1 MFVWRVK
8 SAQKT
13 LFSNFARIRSM
24 KKTTGFSRLTRDEKI
39 NFIAHQHFSQPEEA
53 RRLLQS
59 YQHTD
64 PEVQRRHDEFIE
76 NSLTNFFMPYGV
88 APNFLINGTNYTVP
102 MVIEESS
109 VVAAAAKSASFWFD
123 RGGFQAQV
131 LSTRKLGHVHFLW
144 NGNEADLRA
153 RMPDIDLRL
162 RVASES
168 LGAQM
173 RSRGGGITQLELV
186 AKPEIERG
194 YYQLKA
200 TFETCDAMGANF
212 INSHLE
218 CFARELRGFIE
229 SDHTLPDAHRSL
241 TVVMSILSN
250 YTPECLVRAEVAC
263 PIDAL
268 ADGDDYTNEQFVE
281 KFLQALHIAREE
293 PYRAVTHNKGIMNGI
308 DAVVLATGN
317 DFRAVEACAHAYAAR
332 DGQYRSLTQ
341 AEAVDGQFRF
351 WLDIPLALGTVGGL
365 TSLHPLVRA
374 SLDML
379 NNPNAGRLME
389 IVACVGLAQ
398 NFSAVKSLVTTGIQK
413 GHMKMHLL
421 NILNQLGATEMEKE
435 RTKTYFSDKAI
446 SFQAVGEYLKKL
458 RGQTA
463 VQVLHHIHAN

>member
-1 MFVWRVK
+1 MRNF
-8 SAQKT
+8 A
-13 LFSNFARIRSM
+13 LFSSM
-24 KKTTGFSRLTRDEKI
+24 KKNHGFSRLSRDEKI
-39 NFIAHQHFSQPEEA
+39 DLVAQNHFSNPGEAVQLLKSYHHSVPEI
-53 RRLLQS
+53 QN
-59 YQHTD
+59 
-64 PEVQRRHDEFIE
+64 RHDEFIE
-76 NSLTNFFMPYGV
+76 NSLSNFYMPYGV
-88 APNFLINGTNYTVP
+88 APNFLINGIHYTIP

-123 RGGFQAQV
+123 RGGFKARV
-131 LSTRKLGHVHFLW
+131 MSTRKIGHVHFIW
-144 NGNEADLRA
+144 NGRESDLRE
-153 RMPDIDLRL
+153 RMPTIETRL
-162 RVASES
+162 RRSTES
-168 LGAQM
+168 MGTQM
-173 RSRGGGITQLELV
+173 NARGGGILDIQLL
-186 AKPEIERG
+186 AKPEIEAG
-194 YYQLKA
+194 YYQLEA

-218 CFARELRGFIE
+218 TFARELKSAVE
-229 SDHTLPDAHRSL
+229 EDQSLPAGDRNL

-250 YTPECLVRAEVAC
+250 YTPECLVRAEVSC
-263 PIDAL
+263 PVEAL
-268 ADGDDYTNEQFVE
+268 ADGDDYTNEQFVDR
-281 KFLQALHIAREE
+281 FLQALHIAREE

-341 AEAVDGQFRF
+341 AEVVDGHFRF

-365 TSLHPLVRA
+365 TSLHPMVRA
-374 SLDML
+374 SLEML
-379 NNPNAGRLME
+379 NNPHASQLME

-435 RTKTYFSDKAI
+435 RTKTYFSDKSI

-458 RGQTA
+458 RGQSA
-463 VQVLHHIHAN
+463 VQVMSHIHPN

>member
-1 MFVWRVK
+1 
-8 SAQKT
+8 
-13 LFSNFARIRSM
+13 M
-24 KKTTGFSRLTRDEKI
+24 KKTIGFSRLTRDEKI
-39 NFIAHQHFSQPEEA
+39 EFIARQHFSQPEEA
-53 RRLLQS
+53 IRLLQT

-64 PEVQRRHDEFIE
+64 PEVQKRHDEFIE
-76 NSLTNFFMPYGV
+76 NSLTNFYMPYGV
-88 APNFLINGTNYTVP
+88 APNFLINGTNYSIP

-131 LSTRKLGHVHFLW
+131 LSTRKIGHVHFLW
-144 NGNEADLRA
+144 NGKEIELRERMPAIDAHLRA
-153 RMPDIDLRL
+153 ATER
-162 RVASES
+162 

-173 RSRGGGITQLELV
+173 KARGGGIIQLELL
-186 AKPEIERG
+186 AKPEIEPG

-218 CFARELRGFIE
+218 CFARELRTYIE
-229 SDHTLPDAHRSL
+229 SDQSLPEAHRSL

-250 YTPECLVRAEVAC
+250 YTPECLVRAELTCA
-263 PIDAL
+263 IEAL
-268 ADGDDYTNEQFVE
+268 ADGDDYTNEQFVDR
-281 KFLQALHIAREE
+281 FLQALHIAREE

-341 AEAVDGQFRF
+341 AEVVDGQFRF

-365 TSLHPLVRA
+365 TSLHPMVRA
-374 SLDML
+374 SLEML
-379 NNPNAGRLME
+379 NNPHAGQLME

-435 RTKTYFSDKAI
+435 RTKTYFNDKSI

-458 RGQTA
+458 RGQSA
-463 VQVLHHIHAN
+463 VQVMSHIHPN

>member
-1 MFVWRVK
+1 MT
-8 SAQKT
+8 Q
-13 LFSNFARIRSM
+13 RSIS
-24 KKTTGFSRLTRDEKI
+24 TG
-39 NFIAHQHFSQPEEA
+39 
-53 RRLLQS
+53 
-59 YQHTD
+59 
-64 PEVQRRHDEFIE
+64 
-76 NSLTNFFMPYGV
+76 
-88 APNFLINGTNYTVP
+88 
-102 MVIEESS
+102 
-109 VVAAAAKSASFWFD
+109 
-123 RGGFQAQV
+123 
-131 LSTRKLGHVHFLW
+131 
-144 NGNEADLRA
+144 
-153 RMPDIDLRL
+153 
-162 RVASES
+162 
-168 LGAQM
+168 
-173 RSRGGGITQLELV
+173 
-186 AKPEIERG
+186 
-194 YYQLKA
+194 
-200 TFETCDAMGANF
+200 
-212 INSHLE
+212 
-218 CFARELRGFIE
+218 
-229 SDHTLPDAHRSL
+229 
-241 TVVMSILSN
+241 
-250 YTPECLVRAEVAC
+250 
-263 PIDAL
+263 
-268 ADGDDYTNEQFVE
+268 
-281 KFLQALHIAREE
+281 
-293 PYRAVTHNKGIMNGI
+293 HNKGIMNGI

>member
-1 MFVWRVK
+1 
-8 SAQKT
+8 
-13 LFSNFARIRSM
+13 M
-24 KKTTGFSRLTRDEKI
+24 KKTIGFSRLTRDEKI
-39 NFIAHQHFSQPEEA
+39 EFIARQHFSQPEEA
-53 RRLLQS
+53 IRLLQT

-64 PEVQRRHDEFIE
+64 PEVQKRHDEFIE
-76 NSLTNFFMPYGV
+76 NSLTNFYMPYGV
-88 APNFLINGTNYTVP
+88 APNFLINGTNYTIP

-131 LSTRKLGHVHFLW
+131 LSTRKIGHVHFLW
-144 NGNEADLRA
+144 NGNEIELRERMPGIDAQLRA
-153 RMPDIDLRL
+153 ATER
-162 RVASES
+162 

-173 RSRGGGITQLELV
+173 KARGGGIIQLELL
-186 AKPEIERG
+186 AKPEIEPG

-218 CFARELRGFIE
+218 CFARELRTYIE
-229 SDHTLPDAHRSL
+229 SDQSLPEAHRSL

-250 YTPECLVRAEVAC
+250 YTPECLVRAEVTCA
-263 PIDAL
+263 IEAL
-268 ADGDDYTNEQFVE
+268 ADGDDYTNEQFVDR
-281 KFLQALHIAREE
+281 FLQALHIAREE

-341 AEAVDGQFRF
+341 AEVVDGQFRF

-365 TSLHPLVRA
+365 TSLHPMVRA
-374 SLDML
+374 SLEML
-379 NNPNAGRLME
+379 NNPHASQLME

-435 RTKTYFSDKAI
+435 RTKTYFSDKSI

-458 RGQTA
+458 RGQSA
-463 VQVLHHIHAN
+463 VQVMSHIHPN

>member
-1 MFVWRVK
+1 
-8 SAQKT
+8 
-13 LFSNFARIRSM
+13 M
-24 KKTTGFSRLTRDEKI
+24 KKTIGFSRLTRDEKI
-39 NFIAHQHFSQPEEA
+39 EFIARQHFSQPEEA
-53 RRLLQS
+53 IRLLQT

-64 PEVQRRHDEFIE
+64 PEVQKRHDEFIE
-76 NSLTNFFMPYGV
+76 NSLTNFYMPYGV
-88 APNFLINGTNYTVP
+88 APNFLINGTNYTIP

-109 VVAAAAKSASFWFD
+109 VVAAAAKSASFWFE

-131 LSTRKLGHVHFLW
+131 LSTRKIGHVHFLW
-144 NGNEADLRA
+144 NGNEIELRERMPGIDAQLRA
-153 RMPDIDLRL
+153 ATER
-162 RVASES
+162 

-173 RSRGGGITQLELV
+173 KARGGGIIQLELL
-186 AKPEIERG
+186 AKPEIEPG

-218 CFARELRGFIE
+218 CFARELRTYIE
-229 SDHTLPDAHRSL
+229 SDQSLPEAHRSL

-250 YTPECLVRAEVAC
+250 YTPECLVRAEVTCA
-263 PIDAL
+263 IEAL
-268 ADGDDYTNEQFVE
+268 ADGDDYTNEQFVDR
-281 KFLQALHIAREE
+281 FLQALHIAREE

-341 AEAVDGQFRF
+341 AEVVDGHFRF

-365 TSLHPLVRA
+365 TSLHPMVRA
-374 SLDML
+374 SLEML
-379 NNPNAGRLME
+379 NNPHASQLME

-435 RTKTYFSDKAI
+435 RTKTYFSDKSI

-458 RGQTA
+458 RGQSA
-463 VQVLHHIHAN
+463 VQVMSHIHPN

>member
-1 MFVWRVK
+1 
-8 SAQKT
+8 
-13 LFSNFARIRSM
+13 M
-24 KKTTGFSRLTRDEKI
+24 KKTIGFSRLTRDEKI
-39 NFIAHQHFSQPEEA
+39 EFISRQHFSQPEEA
-53 RRLLQS
+53 IRLLQT

-64 PEVQRRHDEFIE
+64 PEVQKRHDEFIE
-76 NSLTNFFMPYGV
+76 NSLTNFYMPYGV
-88 APNFLINGTNYTVP
+88 APNFLINGTNYTIP

-131 LSTRKLGHVHFLW
+131 LSTRKIGHVHFLW
-144 NGNEADLRA
+144 NGNEIELRERMPGIDAQLRA
-153 RMPDIDLRL
+153 ATER
-162 RVASES
+162 

-173 RSRGGGITQLELV
+173 KARGGGIIQLELL
-186 AKPEIERG
+186 AKPEIEPG

-218 CFARELRGFIE
+218 CFARELRTYIE
-229 SDHTLPDAHRSL
+229 SDHSLPEAHRSL

-250 YTPECLVRAEVAC
+250 YTPECLVRAEVTCA
-263 PIDAL
+263 IEAL
-268 ADGDDYTNEQFVE
+268 ADGDDYTNEQFVDR
-281 KFLQALHIAREE
+281 FLQALHIAREE

-341 AEAVDGQFRF
+341 AEVVDGHFRF

-365 TSLHPLVRA
+365 TSLHPMVRA
-374 SLDML
+374 SLEML
-379 NNPNAGRLME
+379 NNPHAGQLME

-435 RTKTYFSDKAI
+435 RTKTYFSDKSI

-458 RGQTA
+458 RGQSA
-463 VQVLHHIHAN
+463 VQVMSHIHPN

>member
-1 MFVWRVK
+1 
-8 SAQKT
+8 
-13 LFSNFARIRSM
+13 M
-24 KKTTGFSRLTRDEKI
+24 KKTIGFSRLTRDEKI
-39 NFIAHQHFSQPEEA
+39 EFIARQHFSQPEEA
-53 RRLLQS
+53 IRLLQT

-64 PEVQRRHDEFIE
+64 PEVQKRHDEFIE
-76 NSLTNFFMPYGV
+76 NSLTNFYMPYGV
-88 APNFLINGTNYTVP
+88 APNFLINGTNYSIP

-131 LSTRKLGHVHFLW
+131 LSTRKIGHVHFLW
-144 NGNEADLRA
+144 NGNEIELRERMPRIDAHLRA
-153 RMPDIDLRL
+153 ATER
-162 RVASES
+162 

-173 RSRGGGITQLELV
+173 KARGGGIIQLELL
-186 AKPEIERG
+186 AKPEIEPG

-218 CFARELRGFIE
+218 CFARELRTYIE
-229 SDHTLPDAHRSL
+229 SDQSLPEAHRSL

-250 YTPECLVRAEVAC
+250 YTPECLVRAELTCA
-263 PIDAL
+263 IEAL
-268 ADGDDYTNEQFVE
+268 ADGDDYTNEQFVDR
-281 KFLQALHIAREE
+281 FLQALHIAREE

-341 AEAVDGQFRF
+341 AEVVDGQFRF

-365 TSLHPLVRA
+365 TSLHPMVRA
-374 SLDML
+374 SLEML
-379 NNPNAGRLME
+379 NNPHAGQLME

-435 RTKTYFSDKAI
+435 RTKTYFSDKSI

-458 RGQTA
+458 RGQSA
-463 VQVLHHIHAN
+463 VQVMSHIHPN

>member
-1 MFVWRVK
+1 
-8 SAQKT
+8 
-13 LFSNFARIRSM
+13 M
-24 KKTTGFSRLTRDEKI
+24 KKTIGFSRLTRDEKI
-39 NFIAHQHFSQPEEA
+39 EFIARQHFSQPEEA
-53 RRLLQS
+53 IRLLQT

-64 PEVQRRHDEFIE
+64 PEVQKRHDEFIE
-76 NSLTNFFMPYGV
+76 NSLTNFYMPYGV
-88 APNFLINGTNYTVP
+88 APNFLINGTNYTIP

-123 RGGFQAQV
+123 RGGFQARV
-131 LSTRKLGHVHFLW
+131 LSTRKIGHVHFLW
-144 NGNEADLRA
+144 YGNESDLRD
-153 RMPDIDLRL
+153 RMPAIEKRL
-162 RVASES
+162 RTATEN

-173 RSRGGGITQLELV
+173 TARGGGIAQLELV
-186 AKPEIERG
+186 AKPEIEKG

-218 CFARELRGFIE
+218 CFARELRTFIE
-229 SDHTLPDAHRSL
+229 QDQSLPEAHQNL

-250 YTPECLVRAEVAC
+250 YTPECLVRAEVSC
-263 PIDAL
+263 PVDAL
-268 ADGDDYTNEQFVE
+268 ADGDDYTNEQFVD

-341 AEAVDGQFRF
+341 AEVVDGHFRF

-365 TSLHPLVRA
+365 TSLHPMVRA
-374 SLDML
+374 SLEML

-389 IVACVGLAQ
+389 IVACIGLAQ

-435 RTKTYFSDKAI
+435 RTKTYFSDKVI
-446 SFQAVGEYLKKL
+446 SFQAVAEYLKKL
-458 RGQTA
+458 RGQSA
-463 VQVLHHIHAN
+463 VQVLSYIHPN

>member
-1 MFVWRVK
+1 
-8 SAQKT
+8 
-13 LFSNFARIRSM
+13 M
-24 KKTTGFSRLTRDEKI
+24 KKTIGFSRLTRDEKI
-39 NFIAHQHFSQPEEA
+39 EFIARQHFSQPEEA
-53 RRLLQS
+53 IRLLQT

-64 PEVQRRHDEFIE
+64 PEVQKRHDEFIE
-76 NSLTNFFMPYGV
+76 NSLTNFYMPYGV
-88 APNFLINGTNYTVP
+88 APNFLINGTNYTIP

-131 LSTRKLGHVHFLW
+131 LSTRKIGHVHFLW
-144 NGNEADLRA
+144 NGNEIELRERMPAIDAQLRA
-153 RMPDIDLRL
+153 ATER
-162 RVASES
+162 

-173 RSRGGGITQLELV
+173 KARGGGIIQLELL
-186 AKPEIERG
+186 AKPEIEPG

-218 CFARELRGFIE
+218 CFARELRTYIE
-229 SDHTLPDAHRSL
+229 SDQSLPEAHRSL

-250 YTPECLVRAEVAC
+250 YTPECLVRAEVTCA
-263 PIDAL
+263 IEAL
-268 ADGDDYTNEQFVE
+268 ADGDDYTNEQFVDR
-281 KFLQALHIAREE
+281 FLQALHIAREE

-341 AEAVDGQFRF
+341 AEVVDGHFRF

-365 TSLHPLVRA
+365 TSLHPMVRA
-374 SLDML
+374 SLEML
-379 NNPNAGRLME
+379 NNPHASQLME

-435 RTKTYFSDKAI
+435 RTKTYFSDKSI

-458 RGQTA
+458 RGQSA
-463 VQVLHHIHAN
+463 VQVMSHIHPN

>member
-1 MFVWRVK
+1 
-8 SAQKT
+8 
-13 LFSNFARIRSM
+13 M
-24 KKTTGFSRLTRDEKI
+24 KKTIGFSRLTRDEKI
-39 NFIAHQHFSQPEEA
+39 EFIARQHFSQPEEA
-53 RRLLQS
+53 IRLLQT

-64 PEVQRRHDEFIE
+64 PEVQKRHDEFIE
-76 NSLTNFFMPYGV
+76 NSLTNFYMPYGV
-88 APNFLINGTNYTVP
+88 APNFLINGTNYTIP

-131 LSTRKLGHVHFLW
+131 LSTRKIGHVHFLW
-144 NGNEADLRA
+144 NGNEIELRERMPAIDAQLRA
-153 RMPDIDLRL
+153 ATERL
-162 RVASES
+162 GV
-168 LGAQM
+168 QM

-218 CFARELRGFIE
+218 CFARELRSFIE
-229 SDHTLPDAHRSL
+229 QDQALAEEHRSL

-250 YTPECLVRAEVAC
+250 YTPECLVRAELTCA
-263 PIDAL
+263 IEAL
-268 ADGDDYTNEQFVE
+268 ADGDDYTNEQFVDR
-281 KFLQALHIAREE
+281 FLQALHIAREE

-341 AEAVDGQFRF
+341 AEVVDGHFRF

-365 TSLHPLVRA
+365 TSLHPMVRA
-374 SLDML
+374 SLEML
-379 NNPNAGRLME
+379 NNPHASQLME

-435 RTKTYFSDKAI
+435 RTKTYFSDKSI

-458 RGQTA
+458 RGQSA
-463 VQVLHHIHAN
+463 VQVMSHIHPN

>member
-1 MFVWRVK
+1 
-8 SAQKT
+8 
-13 LFSNFARIRSM
+13 M
-24 KKTTGFSRLTRDEKI
+24 KKSTGFSRLSRDEKI
-39 NFIAHQHFSQPEEA
+39 DFIARRHFSRPEEA
-53 RRLLQS
+53 ARLLHA
-59 YQHTD
+59 YQHSD
-64 PEVQRRHDEFIE
+64 PDVQKQHDEFIE
-76 NSLTNFFMPYGV
+76 NSLTNFYMPYGV
-88 APNFLINGTNYTVP
+88 APNFLINGVNYTIP

-123 RGGFQAQV
+123 RGGFHARV
-131 LSTRKLGHVHFLW
+131 LSTRKIGHVHFLW
-144 NGNEADLRA
+144 NGCEADLRD
-153 RMPDIDLRL
+153 RMPALEGRL
-162 RVASES
+162 RAATEG

-173 RSRGGGITQLELV
+173 RVRGGGITELELV
-186 AKPEIERG
+186 AKPEIEPG

-200 TFETCDAMGANF
+200 SFETCDAMGANF

-218 CFARELRGFIE
+218 CFARELRSFVE
-229 SDHTLPDAHRSL
+229 DDHSLPEADRSL

-250 YTPECLVRAEVAC
+250 YTPECLVRAEVSC
-263 PIDAL
+263 PVEAL
-268 ADGDDYTNEQFVE
+268 ADGDDYTNEQFVA
-281 KFLQALHIAREE
+281 KFLQAIQIAREE

-374 SLDML
+374 SLEML
-379 NNPNAGRLME
+379 QNPYAGRLME

-435 RTKTYFSDKAI
+435 RTKTYFNDKVI

-458 RGQTA
+458 RGQSA
-463 VQVLHHIHAN
+463 VQILSHIHPN

>member
-1 MFVWRVK
+1 
-8 SAQKT
+8 
-13 LFSNFARIRSM
+13 M
-24 KKTTGFSRLTRDEKI
+24 KKTIGFSRLTRDEKI
-39 NFIAHQHFSQPEEA
+39 EFIARQHFSQPEEA
-53 RRLLQS
+53 IRLLQT

-64 PEVQRRHDEFIE
+64 PEVQKRHDEFIE
-76 NSLTNFFMPYGV
+76 NSLTNFYMPYGV
-88 APNFLINGTNYTVP
+88 APNFLINGTNYTIP

-131 LSTRKLGHVHFLW
+131 LSTRKIGHVHFLW
-144 NGNEADLRA
+144 NGNEIELRERMPGIDAQLRA
-153 RMPDIDLRL
+153 ATER
-162 RVASES
+162 

-173 RSRGGGITQLELV
+173 KARGGGIIQLELL
-186 AKPEIERG
+186 AKPEIEPG

-218 CFARELRGFIE
+218 CFARELRAYIE
-229 SDHTLPDAHRSL
+229 SDHSLPEAHRSL

-250 YTPECLVRAEVAC
+250 YTPECLVRAEVTCA
-263 PIDAL
+263 IEAL
-268 ADGDDYTNEQFVE
+268 ADGDDYTNEQFVDR
-281 KFLQALHIAREE
+281 FLQALHIAREE

-341 AEAVDGQFRF
+341 AEVVDGHFRF

-365 TSLHPLVRA
+365 TSLHPMVRA
-374 SLDML
+374 SLEML
-379 NNPNAGRLME
+379 NNPHASQLME

-435 RTKTYFSDKAI
+435 RTKTYFSDKSI

-458 RGQTA
+458 RGQSA
-463 VQVLHHIHAN
+463 VQVMSHIHPN

>member
-1 MFVWRVK
+1 
-8 SAQKT
+8 
-13 LFSNFARIRSM
+13 M
-24 KKTTGFSRLTRDEKI
+24 KKTIGFSRLTRDEKI
-39 NFIAHQHFSQPEEA
+39 EFIARQHFSQPEEA
-53 RRLLQS
+53 IRLLQT

-64 PEVQRRHDEFIE
+64 PEVQKRHDEFIE
-76 NSLTNFFMPYGV
+76 NSLTNFYMPYGV
-88 APNFLINGTNYTVP
+88 APNFLINGTNYSIP

-131 LSTRKLGHVHFLW
+131 LSTRKIGHVHFLW
-144 NGNEADLRA
+144 NGNEIELRERMPGIDAHLRA
-153 RMPDIDLRL
+153 ATER
-162 RVASES
+162 

-173 RSRGGGITQLELV
+173 KARGGGIIQLELL
-186 AKPEIERG
+186 AKPEIEPG

-218 CFARELRGFIE
+218 CFARELRTYIE
-229 SDHTLPDAHRSL
+229 SDQSLPEAHRSL

-250 YTPECLVRAEVAC
+250 YTPECLVRAELTC
-263 PIDAL
+263 SIEAL
-268 ADGDDYTNEQFVE
+268 ADGDDYTNEQFVDR
-281 KFLQALHIAREE
+281 FLQALHIAREE

-341 AEAVDGQFRF
+341 AEVVDGQFRF

-365 TSLHPLVRA
+365 TSLHPMVRA
-374 SLDML
+374 SLEML
-379 NNPNAGRLME
+379 NNPHAGQLME

-435 RTKTYFSDKAI
+435 RTKTYFSDKSI

-458 RGQTA
+458 RGQSA
-463 VQVLHHIHAN
+463 VQVMSHIHPN